1 MNGWTKKRKVDTF
14 MGILLQVYC
23 FFPWMRI
30 NRKWNTIHMYVIK
43 TFQENDYIKMYNH
56 TFLKQHMWKWKHSQ
70 VVAFIFLLMLIFLI
84 LLQSIELYE
93 LYQCIK
99 NGNPSTNYHVFVW
112 ITYLAAFYIFM
123 AIASTRFAEFYSM
136 PMFCYMMLFLAVI
149 GIWIFLDIQAEAWDV
164 ETEQH
169 RAELEEQDKKMLQ
182 MKVKAMEEQYREMLK
197 SRKVVHDMKNH
208 LLALKKYDQ
217 ERDWEGLH
225 QYLNE
230 LSDDMLDDSYQI
242 WTGNRMLDMI
252 LNQKTKD
259 AKEKET
265 DMQIE
270 TEVFATLPFS
280 DREIISLFGNVLDNA
295 LEACERI
302 QDKKRWIKIK
312 IKKKNHLLYI
322 ETSNA
327 IKEMPVQNQK
337 EFVSVK
343 EDEILHG
350 YGMKNIQDIVRK
362 YDGIFRY
369 KIYGEYL
376 VCIISIY
383 DIRGAEEE

>member
-1 MNGWTKKRKVDTF
+1 MRYLLPA
-14 MGILLQVYC
+14 ILLLGTQ
-23 FFPWMRI
+23 I
-30 NRKWNTIHMYVIK
+30 A
-43 TFQENDYIKMYNH
+43 
-56 TFLKQHMWKWKHSQ
+56 S
-70 VVAFIFLLMLIFLI
+70 A
-84 LLQSIELYE
+84 QSILKDKDDKELSV
-93 LYQCIK
+93 L
-99 NGNPSTNYHVFVW
+99 
-112 ITYLAAFYIFM
+112 
-123 AIASTRFAEFYSM
+123 
-136 PMFCYMMLFLAVI
+136 
-149 GIWIFLDIQAEAWDV
+149 
-164 ETEQH
+164 
-169 RAELEEQDKKMLQ
+169 
-182 MKVKAMEEQYREMLK
+182 
-197 SRKVVHDMKNH
+197 
-208 LLALKKYDQ
+208 
-217 ERDWEGLH
+217 
-225 QYLNE
+225 LNE
-230 LSDDMLDDSYQI
+230 VVI
-242 WTGNRMLDMI
+242 TGTGTEHYL
-252 LNQKTKD
+252 KD

>member
-1 MNGWTKKRKVDTF
+1 
-14 MGILLQVYC
+14 
-23 FFPWMRI
+23 
-30 NRKWNTIHMYVIK
+30 
-43 TFQENDYIKMYNH
+43 
-56 TFLKQHMWKWKHSQ
+56 
-70 VVAFIFLLMLIFLI
+70 
-84 LLQSIELYE
+84 
-93 LYQCIK
+93 
-99 NGNPSTNYHVFVW
+99 
-112 ITYLAAFYIFM
+112 
-123 AIASTRFAEFYSM
+123 
-136 PMFCYMMLFLAVI
+136 
-149 GIWIFLDIQAEAWDV
+149 
-164 ETEQH
+164 
-169 RAELEEQDKKMLQ
+169 
-182 MKVKAMEEQYREMLK
+182 
-197 SRKVVHDMKNH
+197 
-208 LLALKKYDQ
+208 
-217 ERDWEGLH
+217 
-225 QYLNE
+225 
-230 LSDDMLDDSYQI
+230 
-242 WTGNRMLDMI
+242 MLDMI

-302 QDKKRWIKIK
+302 QDKKRWLKIK

-337 EFVSVK
+337 GFVSVK

>member
-1 MNGWTKKRKVDTF
+1 MIEKGKKLVCSSKEC
-14 MGILLQVYC
+14 G
-23 FFPWMRI
+23 
-30 NRKWNTIHMYVIK
+30 
-43 TFQENDYIKMYNH
+43 
-56 TFLKQHMWKWKHSQ
+56 
-70 VVAFIFLLMLIFLI
+70 
-84 LLQSIELYE
+84 
-93 LYQCIK
+93 
-99 NGNPSTNYHVFVW
+99 FVC
-112 ITYLAAFYIFM
+112 
-123 AIASTRFAEFYSM
+123 SM
-136 PMFCYMMLFLAVI
+136 P
-149 GIWIFLDIQAEAWDV
+149 E
-164 ETEQH
+164 
-169 RAELEEQDKKMLQ
+169 
-182 MKVKAMEEQYREMLK
+182 
-197 SRKVVHDMKNH
+197 
-208 LLALKKYDQ
+208 
-217 ERDWEGLH
+217 
-225 QYLNE
+225 
-230 LSDDMLDDSYQI
+230 
-242 WTGNRMLDMI
+242 
-252 LNQKTKD
+252 D

>member
-1 MNGWTKKRKVDTF
+1 MISSVYSYYLSQYGNKSNSKYDSHTRTQLKNTYSKVVKINSQTPVYKLDLSTAAQKYAIDLKEHARALENITEDLSDGADGTMTFKKSAVSSNASAVNASYITDFGAASDDESFDINVKQLACSQLNTGNYLQPRSKHIKPGEYSFDLSINDVIYEFQFKVD
-14 MGILLQVYC
+14 
-23 FFPWMRI
+23 
-30 NRKWNTIHMYVIK
+30 N
-43 TFQENDYIKMYNH
+43 
-56 TFLKQHMWKWKHSQ
+56 S
-70 VVAFIFLLMLIFLI
+70 
-84 LLQSIELYE
+84 
-93 LYQCIK
+93 
-99 NGNPSTNYHVFVW
+99 
-112 ITYLAAFYIFM
+112 
-123 AIASTRFAEFYSM
+123 
-136 PMFCYMMLFLAVI
+136 
-149 GIWIFLDIQAEAWDV
+149 
-164 ETEQH
+164 
-169 RAELEEQDKKMLQ
+169 
-182 MKVKAMEEQYREMLK
+182 EM
-197 SRKVVHDMKNH
+197 
-208 LLALKKYDQ
+208 LALKKYDQ

>member
-1 MNGWTKKRKVDTF
+1 
-14 MGILLQVYC
+14 
-23 FFPWMRI
+23 
-30 NRKWNTIHMYVIK
+30 
-43 TFQENDYIKMYNH
+43 
-56 TFLKQHMWKWKHSQ
+56 
-70 VVAFIFLLMLIFLI
+70 
-84 LLQSIELYE
+84 
-93 LYQCIK
+93 
-99 NGNPSTNYHVFVW
+99 
-112 ITYLAAFYIFM
+112 
-123 AIASTRFAEFYSM
+123 
-136 PMFCYMMLFLAVI
+136 
-149 GIWIFLDIQAEAWDV
+149 
-164 ETEQH
+164 
-169 RAELEEQDKKMLQ
+169 
-182 MKVKAMEEQYREMLK
+182 
-197 SRKVVHDMKNH
+197 
-208 LLALKKYDQ
+208 
-217 ERDWEGLH
+217 
-225 QYLNE
+225 
-230 LSDDMLDDSYQI
+230 MLDDSYQI

-350 YGMKNIQDIVRK
+350 YGMKNIRDIVEQYNGMFQCKSQEDRFEVV
-362 YDGIFRY
+362 IT
-369 KIYGEYL
+369 IYG
-376 VCIISIY
+376 
-383 DIRGAEEE
+383 

>member
-1 MNGWTKKRKVDTF
+1 MNQQERLNYLVESFKEDSGEYRN
-14 MGILLQVYC
+14 LQVGDSEEEKRTVLRSLMNIRM
-23 FFPWMRI
+23 PGSI
-30 NRKWNTIHMYVIK
+30 SETVLKIQN
-43 TFQENDYIKMYNH
+43 E
-56 TFLKQHMWKWKHSQ
+56 FL
-70 VVAFIFLLMLIFLI
+70 
-84 LLQSIELYE
+84 
-93 LYQCIK
+93 
-99 NGNPSTNYHVFVW
+99 
-112 ITYLAAFYIFM
+112 
-123 AIASTRFAEFYSM
+123 
-136 PMFCYMMLFLAVI
+136 
-149 GIWIFLDIQAEAWDV
+149 
-164 ETEQH
+164 TE
-169 RAELEEQDKKMLQ
+169 
-182 MKVKAMEEQYREMLK
+182 
-197 SRKVVHDMKNH
+197 
-208 LLALKKYDQ
+208 
-217 ERDWEGLH
+217 
-225 QYLNE
+225 
-230 LSDDMLDDSYQI
+230 
-242 WTGNRMLDMI
+242 
-252 LNQKTKD
+252 D

>member
-1 MNGWTKKRKVDTF
+1 
-14 MGILLQVYC
+14 
-23 FFPWMRI
+23 
-30 NRKWNTIHMYVIK
+30 
-43 TFQENDYIKMYNH
+43 
-56 TFLKQHMWKWKHSQ
+56 
-70 VVAFIFLLMLIFLI
+70 
-84 LLQSIELYE
+84 
-93 LYQCIK
+93 
-99 NGNPSTNYHVFVW
+99 
-112 ITYLAAFYIFM
+112 
-123 AIASTRFAEFYSM
+123 
-136 PMFCYMMLFLAVI
+136 
-149 GIWIFLDIQAEAWDV
+149 
-164 ETEQH
+164 
-169 RAELEEQDKKMLQ
+169 
-182 MKVKAMEEQYREMLK
+182 
-197 SRKVVHDMKNH
+197 
-208 LLALKKYDQ
+208 
-217 ERDWEGLH
+217 
-225 QYLNE
+225 
-230 LSDDMLDDSYQI
+230 MLDDSYQI

-270 TEVFATLPFS
+270 TEVFETLPFS

-383 DIRGAEEE
+383 DIRGRKRNENGREKETDEYYSGDHTSDIFSVSVDEYNGRTEEFYYVCNCCVEKSQLCRYI

>member
-1 MNGWTKKRKVDTF
+1 
-14 MGILLQVYC
+14 
-23 FFPWMRI
+23 
-30 NRKWNTIHMYVIK
+30 
-43 TFQENDYIKMYNH
+43 
-56 TFLKQHMWKWKHSQ
+56 
-70 VVAFIFLLMLIFLI
+70 
-84 LLQSIELYE
+84 
-93 LYQCIK
+93 
-99 NGNPSTNYHVFVW
+99 
-112 ITYLAAFYIFM
+112 
-123 AIASTRFAEFYSM
+123 
-136 PMFCYMMLFLAVI
+136 
-149 GIWIFLDIQAEAWDV
+149 
-164 ETEQH
+164 
-169 RAELEEQDKKMLQ
+169 
-182 MKVKAMEEQYREMLK
+182 MLK

-280 DREIISLFGNVLDNA
+280 D
-295 LEACERI
+295 
-302 QDKKRWIKIK
+302 KKRWIKIK

-376 VCIISIY
+376 VCI
-383 DIRGAEEE
+383 DI